1 MGKMTKYHVGVILT
15 GALLCLAPATMAMN
29 TWGVFLVPISRELG
43 VSESVFSLQPSLLY
57 LSAALF
63 APIGGRLIERF
74 DLRIV
79 LTGASVISGLAL
91 LLDGIGTQLWHFYL
105 VGILQGC
112 SGVVLIALM
121 LPNLISRWFERRMG
135 TVVGLCISMAGVG
148 GALWAFV
155 AGKIIVAAGWRASCM
170 ALCALCLAISLPAC
184 FLLLKNRPEDAGVR
198 AYGAEGRAEGRDGEK
213 PVGGIPAKLAFA
225 SAAFLAISVG
235 VGLMNGVIGLANLV
249 PSYVYYL
256 DSAGFAEMAYEDVVM
271 AASLVVLCTQL
282 AQATFKL
289 LLGMLADRNIKLA
302 FVIALVSGLLAI
314 ACFLAA
320 KGVFALV
327 FAGAA
332 LIGSLFAVLDVLSPV
347 LVKGFFG
354 DRDYPKI
361 FARFAMISNLVPGFS
376 VLAFSAIAARSWTA
390 TFAAG
395 GICLAITLASGL
407 FAMAGANRL
416 KQNCVFEG
424 EGDALTGGASR

>member
-1 MGKMTKYHVGVILT
+1 MGKMTKYHIWTILT
-15 GALLCLAPATMAMN
+15 GALLCLAPATMALN
-29 TWGVFLVPISRELG
+29 TWGVFLVPISRDLG

-74 DLRIV
+74 DLRVV
-79 LTGASVISGLAL
+79 LTGASVVSGLAL
-91 LLDGIGTQLWHFYL
+91 LLDGVGTQLWHFYL

-121 LPNLISRWFERRMG
+121 LPNLISRWFERKMG

-184 FLLLKNRPEDAGVR
+184 LFLLKNRPEDAGVR
-198 AYGAEGRAEGRDGEK
+198 AYGAGGQAEEQDGGK
-213 PVGGIPAKLAFA
+213 PAEGIPAKIAFA
-225 SAAFLAISVG
+225 SAAFLAIAVG

-256 DSAGFAEMAYEDVVM
+256 DSAGFTEMAYEDVVM

-282 AQATFKL
+282 AQACFKL
-289 LLGMLADRNIKLA
+289 LLGMLADRNIKAA
-302 FVIALVSGLLAI
+302 FVIALISGLLAI

-327 FAGAA
+327 FAGAV

-354 DRDYPKI
+354 SRDYPKI
-361 FARFAMISNLVPGFS
+361 FARFAMITNLVPGFA
-376 VLAFSAIAARSWTA
+376 VLAFSSIAARSWTA

-395 GICLAITLASGL
+395 GVCLAITLASGL
-407 FAMAGANRL
+407 FAMARANRL
-416 KQNCVFEG
+416 KQDRAFEG
-424 EGDALTGGASR
+424 E